1 MSSRSVLTG
10 GDQRAAASSSSALYS
25 KPWRSRLFPWIGFF
39 TPKPS
44 ENETTFCWGHL
55 SEADTPHTIFFS
67 IAMFFALTAASFAQQ
82 VKTDYDHNANFG
94 QYKTY
99 SWEKVQTKDPL
110 MVDRIKEAVNGALTA
125 KGCTQVESGGDVSVV
140 SMEITQNQQ
149 TLNTFYD
156 GFGGGWRWGGFGDA
170 TTTTE
175 TYQVGTLC
183 VDLFDAKAK
192 NLIWR
197 GSSSDTL
204 SNNPDKNTK
213 NLDKEVKKMFA
224 HFPPEAK
231 K

>member
-1 MSSRSVLTG
+1 MKV
-10 GDQRAAASSSSALYS
+10 Q
-25 KPWRSRLFPWIGFF
+25 
-39 TPKPS
+39 
-44 ENETTFCWGHL
+44 N
-55 SEADTPHTIFFS
+55 TIFFS
-67 IAMFFALTAASFAQQ
+67 IAMFFVLTAASFAEQ

-110 MVDRIKEAVNGALTA
+110 LVDRIKSAVNASLAA
-125 KGCTQVESGGDVSVV
+125 KGWTQVESGGDVSVV
-140 SMEITQNQQ
+140 AMDITHNQQ

-156 GFGGGWRWGGFGDA
+156 GFGGGWRFGGFGDA

-175 TYQVGTLC
+175 TYKVGTLV
-183 VDLFDAKAK
+183 VDLFDTNTK

-204 SNNPDKNTK
+204 SNNSSKNTK
-213 NLDKEVKKMFA
+213 NLNKGVQKMFD
-224 HFPPEAK
+224 HFPPEVK